1 MPHTLNDPD
10 YKKRA
15 LSASNDGRAIQVTA
29 TDLPGTAVHT
39 ALPSPA
45 ANEWDELFLFAVNVT
60 ATAVELTLYWGAE
73 TGDDRIILS
82 IPPKS
87 GLVNIISG
95 LLLHNSGQVT
105 AAASTANALLLYGFV
120 HRYEHV

>member
-1 MPHTLNDPD
+1 MPYTPSDPD

-15 LSASNDGRAIQVTA
+15 LSASTDGRAIKVIA
-29 TDLPGTAVHT
+29 TGTPGTAIHT
-39 ALPSPA
+39 TLASPA

-60 ATAVELTLYWGAE
+60 ATEVELTLYWGAE
-73 TGDDRIILS
+73 TGDDRVILM

-87 GLVNIISG
+87 GLIPVISG

-105 AAASTANALLLYGFV
+105 AIASTTNALLLYGWV